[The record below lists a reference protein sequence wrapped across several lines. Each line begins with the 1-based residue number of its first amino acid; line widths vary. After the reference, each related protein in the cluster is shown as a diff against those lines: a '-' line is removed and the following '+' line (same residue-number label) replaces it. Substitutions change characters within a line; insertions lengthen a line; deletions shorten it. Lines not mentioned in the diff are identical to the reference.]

1 MWFTNIAQEKAR
13 NPRLGNAKTQNEF
26 VTIMNNLDLP
36 YPRKIDFSV
45 PGNTAC
51 GEYSDNVPEEYRGPC
66 DISEVLNHTPTS
78 KQGDQ
83 G

>member
-1 MWFTNIAQEKAR
+1 
-13 NPRLGNAKTQNEF
+13 
-26 VTIMNNLDLP
+26 MNNLDLP